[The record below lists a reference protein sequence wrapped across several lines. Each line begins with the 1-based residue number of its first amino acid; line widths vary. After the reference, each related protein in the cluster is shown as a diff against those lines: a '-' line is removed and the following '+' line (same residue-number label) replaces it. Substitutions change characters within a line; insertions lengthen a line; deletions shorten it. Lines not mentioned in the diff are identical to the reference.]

1 VGFADVITSTTHK
14 TLRGP
19 RGGMILT
26 TAKHASAIDK
36 AVFPGLQGGPH
47 NSAIAGLA
55 VAAHEALEPGF
66 KVYAKQIVD
75 NAKALA
81 DALLSRGV
89 SLVTGGTDN
98 HLILADLTSKN
109 VSGKKAAIA
118 LEAAGIVC
126 NYNSVPFDKR
136 KPFDPSGI
144 RIGTPATTSRGM
156 KEAEMRLIGGWMAD
170 VIEAPEDTKVLDRVR
185 GEVLAM
191 CAQFP
196 APGLSR

>member
-1 VGFADVITSTTHK
+1 
-14 TLRGP
+14 
-19 RGGMILT
+19 MILT

-55 VAAHEALEPGF
+55 VAAHEALQPGF

-98 HLILADLTSKN
+98 HLILCDLTSKN
-109 VSGKKAAIA
+109 VSGKRAAIA
-118 LEAAGIVC
+118 LESAGIVC

-156 KEAEMRLIGGWMAD
+156 KDVEMRLIGGWMAD
-170 VIEAPEDTKVLDRVR
+170 VIEAPDDAKVIERVR
-185 GEVLAM
+185 GEVLSM

-196 APGLSR
+196 APGLTR